1 MDVGPAFIADA
12 QAPELMKP
20 TERAFDDPAHL
31 AETAAVGL
39 TALGDARLNAPA
51 PQEDAVHLG
60 VIGAVGIEAVGALSR
75 ASRLASNRRDSLHQP
90 YQLRHVVPVGSGQLA
105 RQRGSMGVRDD
116 VVLATLFA
124 PVRRIGACL
133 SPPKTARTE
142 ELSTMAHD
150 KSIRS
155 ALRNSSSSKRWIR
168 SQTPAFCQSRKRRQ
182 QVIPDPQ
189 PNSCGKSSHGI
200 PLLRTNTIPVSTNL
214 SFSGGRPPLGRGG
227 RFGNSGLTR
236 AKNVSVISGL
246 AITPSSMTDG
256 WFTTAFTVAGRNH
269 NENPLNGFC

>member
-142 ELSTMAHD
+142 ELSTMAR
-150 KSIRS
+150 IS
-155 ALRNSSSSKRWIR
+155 APLPCACSSKG
-168 SQTPAFCQSRKRRQ
+168 A
-182 QVIPDPQ
+182 
-189 PNSCGKSSHGI
+189 SCS
-200 PLLRTNTIPVSTNL
+200 PVDS
-214 SFSGGRPPLGRGG
+214 
-227 RFGNSGLTR
+227 
-236 AKNVSVISGL
+236 
-246 AITPSSMTDG
+246 
-256 WFTTAFTVAGRNH
+256 
-269 NENPLNGFC
+269 